1 MAQHTSVRLETPC
14 EFINV
19 TPLNPLISKCQIK
32 VCYVSDEPN
41 RNKSIITKDVARDM
55 ANSLPGSP
63 IVGYFNEAKG
73 DFEEHNRVIDISNG
87 KFTIK
92 DKTRPYGFVDL
103 GAKVWF
109 QKFLDDG
116 TTEREYLMTEG
127 YIWTGQYPEAQRI
140 IDEGNNQSM
149 ELDEDLIDAFW
160 TKDSKGKPQFFII
173 NEAIISKLCVLGED
187 CEPCFEGSNITAPQ
201 ITFSFED
208 GFKEQLFSM
217 MNEIKKVLNEG
228 GAPTVFTRYA
238 VEIGDSLWSS
248 IYSYLEHTY
257 PRANDEGYVYDS
269 IYRIEGIYE
278 EGSQKFAILQNRSNS
293 KYFRMNFSLDDTTGF
308 AASAELVEVTKTYVP
323 AAQPQ
328 FALEDVEAFELEYAK
343 KKKKAEEEDE
353 EDKKPEDGD
362 DDSKKPEDDESK
374 KSGEEDDEDDSDDD
388 DADDDEDKKKKKK
401 KTKFAKSEEDDDD
414 EDKCPK
420 CGKPKSECE
429 CEDKDDDDDEKGKKS
444 KYNLDEIQEYVEL
457 SQKYSALETDYNNL
471 KSEMEKLVEFKKSI
485 EKKDKEAMIASFYML
500 SDEEK
505 KDVVDNIDTY
515 SLEDI
520 EAKLSIICVRNK
532 VNFNLDED
540 NKETTKPTTFSL
552 DGSLGDDNVP
562 AWVKSLRNVAKSMN

>member
-1 MAQHTSVRLETPC
+1 MQHTSIRLETPC

-32 VCYVSDEPN
+32 VCWVGDEPN

-55 ANSLPGSP
+55 ANTLPGSP

-87 KFTIK
+87 KFAIK
-92 DKTRPYGFVDL
+92 DTTRPYGFVDL

-116 TTEREYLMTEG
+116 ETEREYLMTEG
-127 YIWTGQYPEAQRI
+127 YLWTGQYPEAQRI
-140 IDEGNNQSM
+140 IDQGNNQSM
-149 ELDEDLIDAFW
+149 ELDDKLIDAFW
-160 TKDSKGKPQFFII
+160 TKDGKGKPQFFII
-173 NEAIISKLCVLGED
+173 NEAIISKLCVLGDD

-323 AAQPQ
+323 AAEPQ
-328 FALEDVEAFELEYAK
+328 FALADVEAFELEYAK
-343 KKKKAEEEDE
+343 KKKEEEEDE
-353 EDKKPEDGD
+353 DKKKKPEDGD
-362 DDSKKPEDDESK
+362 DDESKKPEDK
-374 KSGEEDDEDDSDDD
+374 KSGEEDDEDDSSDDD
-388 DADDDEDKKKKKK
+388 DADDDDEEKKKKK
-401 KTKFAKSEEDDDD
+401 KTKFKKDEEDDD

-420 CGKPKSECE
+420 CGKPKSECT
-429 CEDKDDDDDEKGKKS
+429 CEDEDDDDNKGKKS
-444 KYNLDEIQEYVEL
+444 KYNLDEIEEYVEL
-457 SQKYSALETDYNNL
+457 SQKYSALESDYNAM
-471 KSEMEKLVEFKKSI
+471 KAEMATLVEFKKSI

-505 KDVVDNIDTY
+505 KDVIDNIDTY

>member
-1 MAQHTSVRLETPC
+1 MQHTSIRLETPC

-32 VCYVSDEPN
+32 VCWVGDEPN

-55 ANSLPGSP
+55 ANTLPGSP

-87 KFTIK
+87 KFAIK
-92 DKTRPYGFVDL
+92 DTTRPYGFVDL

-116 TTEREYLMTEG
+116 ETEREYLMTEG
-127 YIWTGQYPEAQRI
+127 YLWTGQYPEAQRI
-140 IDEGNNQSM
+140 IDQGNNQSM
-149 ELDEDLIDAFW
+149 ELDDKLIDAFW
-160 TKDSKGKPQFFII
+160 TKDGKGKPQFFII
-173 NEAIISKLCVLGED
+173 NEAIISKLCVLGDD

-248 IYSYLEHTY
+248 IYSYLENTY

-278 EGSQKFAILQNRSNS
+278 EGSQKFAILQNRSNN

-323 AAQPQ
+323 AAEPQ
-328 FALEDVEAFELEYAK
+328 FALADVEAFELEYAK
-343 KKKKAEEEDE
+343 KKKGEEEDE
-353 EDKKPEDGD
+353 DKKKKPEDGD
-362 DDSKKPEDDESK
+362 DDESKKPEDK
-374 KSGEEDDEDDSDDD
+374 KSGEEDDEDDSSDDD
-388 DADDDEDKKKKKK
+388 DADDDDEEKKKKK
-401 KTKFAKSEEDDDD
+401 KTKFKKDKEDDD

-420 CGKPKSECE
+420 CGKPKSECT
-429 CEDKDDDDDEKGKKS
+429 CEDEDKNKGKKS
-444 KYNLDEIQEYVEL
+444 KYNLDEIEEYVEL
-457 SQKYSALETDYNNL
+457 SQKYSALESDYNAM
-471 KSEMEKLVEFKKSI
+471 KAEMATLVEFKKSI

-505 KDVVDNIDTY
+505 KDVIDNIDTY